1 MFETLLI
8 ANRGE
13 IACRIIETARRLGL
27 RTIAVYSDADAESRH
42 VALADSAFHIGPSP
56 ARDSYLDIDR
66 LVAAIRRSGA
76 DAVHPGYG
84 FLSENAP
91 FAEAVAAAGAVF
103 VGPPPDAIRAMGSKV
118 NAKRIMADAGVPLV
132 PGYHEDDQDP
142 AVLAEAAARIGYP
155 VLIKASAGGGGR
167 GMRRVEA
174 PGEFHKALE
183 GAQREAKSGFG
194 DDTVL
199 IEKYVT
205 RPRHIEMQVFAD
217 RHGNAVHLFERD
229 CSIQR
234 RHQKVVEE
242 APAPGV
248 SPAMRAAM
256 GGAAIAAARAIGYEG
271 AGTVEFIVDTGPD
284 GQPGDF
290 YFMEMNTRLQV
301 EHPVTEMITG
311 LDLVEW
317 QLIVAAGG
325 ALPRRQDDIA
335 ANGHAVE
342 VRLYAENPEKNF
354 MPQTGRLSHLRF
366 PAPSPHIRVDTGIRE
381 GDSVSMFYDPMI
393 AKIVAWDRD
402 RAGAL
407 RRLRGALQTTE
418 IAGLTTNL
426 SFLAA
431 IAAHPAFGAA
441 ALETGFID
449 IHAADILPESQPAS
463 GEILALAALAE
474 LLDIAAQTTARA
486 AQSPDPHSPWHAS
499 DGWRLCGAEET
510 VLHFTDSVVRNGPVI
525 TIRALP
531 ESGGYRLAM
540 PGGDILVRGAL
551 NGDGSMLAE
560 IGAARMTVTVL
571 RDGDSRQ
578 IVMPGHSHR
587 LLRVDPAAIA
597 ARLAPSAG
605 GRLTAPMP
613 GRVIA
618 IHAAAGDKVRAGQ
631 ALVVLEAMKMEHVVV
646 ANTDG
651 VVARLRC
658 AAGDQV
664 ADGDELL
671 TLEGA

>member
-13 IACRIIETARRLGL
+13 IACRIIATARRLGL

-42 VALADSAFHIGPSP
+42 VALADSALHIGPSP
-56 ARDSYLDIDR
+56 ARESYLDIDR
-66 LVAAIRRSGA
+66 LVAAVRRSGA

-84 FLSENAP
+84 FLSENAA
-91 FAEAVAAAGAVF
+91 FAEAVAGAGAVF
-103 VGPPPDAIRAMGSKV
+103 VGPPPAAIRAMGSKV
-118 NAKRIMADAGVPLV
+118 NAKRIMAEAGVPLV

-142 AVLAEAAARIGYP
+142 AILAEAAATIGYP

-167 GMRRVEA
+167 GMRRVDA
-174 PGEFHKALE
+174 AADFIKALE

-248 SPAMRAAM
+248 IPTMRAAM
-256 GGAAIAAARAIGYEG
+256 GDAAIAAARAIGYEG
-271 AGTVEFIVDTGPD
+271 AGTVEFIVDTGPE

-325 ALPRRQDDIA
+325 PLPRNQDDIA

-354 MPQTGRLSHLRF
+354 MPQTGRLAHLRF
-366 PAPSPHIRVDTGIRE
+366 PAPSPHIRIDTGIRE

-393 AKIVAWDRD
+393 AKIIAWDHDRD
-402 RAGAL
+402 GAL
-407 RRLRGALQTTE
+407 RRLRSALRTTE

-426 SFLAA
+426 PFLAA

-449 IHAADILPESQPAS
+449 IHAADIIPESPPAS
-463 GEILALAALAE
+463 REVLALAALSE
-474 LLDIAAQTTARA
+474 LLDIAARTADRA
-486 AQSPDPHSPWHAS
+486 AHSPDPHSPWHAR
-499 DGWRLCGAEET
+499 DGWRLCGAAET
-510 VLHFTDSVVRNGPVI
+510 VFHFTDGTVRNGPVM
-525 TIRALP
+525 TIRAIP
-531 ESGGYRLAM
+531 EAGGHRLTM
-540 PGGDILVRGAL
+540 DGCDMLVRGAL
-551 NGDGSMLAE
+551 DNDGAMLAE
-560 IGAARMTVTVL
+560 IGGARMTATVR
-571 RDGDSRQ
+571 RDGDSMQ

-597 ARLAPSAG
+597 ARQAPAAG

-613 GRVIA
+613 GRIVA
-618 IHAAAGDKVRAGQ
+618 IHTAAGDRVRAGQ
-631 ALVVLEAMKMEHVVV
+631 ALVVLEAMKMEHIVV
-646 ANTDG
+646 ATADG
-651 VVARLRC
+651 VVAQLRC

-671 TLEGA
+671 TLEGP